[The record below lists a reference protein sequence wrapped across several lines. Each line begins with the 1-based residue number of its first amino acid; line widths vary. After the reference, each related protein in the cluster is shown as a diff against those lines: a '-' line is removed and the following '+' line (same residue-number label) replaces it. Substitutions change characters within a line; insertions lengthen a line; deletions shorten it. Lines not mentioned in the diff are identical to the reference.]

1 VDRFSKDNVAQL
13 MLDTVAIVQQLEE
26 TAGQPYAPVIGK

>member
-1 VDRFSKDNVAQL
+1 